1 MAFQS
6 VEHLIDCA
14 QHQPLWQAVLLDDCQ
29 DRDVT
34 QEESFARMEALWQA
48 MVESVENYDPQR
60 RSASGLSGGQ
70 GEKMAQAQNT
80 LCGPGMQQVIATA
93 LKVGEHNAC
102 MGRIVAAPTAGASGV
117 MPAVLLPLWKRE
129 GLSTHTLVECLYVA
143 AVFGQVIAPAD
154 GRRLRHG
161 PAKRAGPGV
170 RPGGR
175 PGGGALC
182 ETQRHGRGQRHGLR
196 RHGSG
201 GHRGRHPLRPGH

>member
-80 LCGPGMQQVIATA
+80 LCGPDMQQVIATA

-102 MGRIVAAPTAGASGV
+102 MGRIVAAPTAGASG
-117 MPAVLLPLWKRE
+117 AFRFNATFCSLP
-129 GLSTHTLVECLYVA
+129 
-143 AVFGQVIAPAD
+143 
-154 GRRLRHG
+154 
-161 PAKRAGPGV
+161 
-170 RPGGR
+170 
-175 PGGGALC
+175 
-182 ETQRHGRGQRHGLR
+182 
-196 RHGSG
+196 
-201 GHRGRHPLRPGH
+201 